1 MKNLRQALRS
11 PDLTCALWVAL
22 CFTLTSAVYLSW
34 LDRLVAL
41 AGYPLADWVSAG
53 AGYLMQAVGLGVVCW
68 LLRGEPGISRRGS
81 FILVAA
87 LFAAVSAPALLTDF
101 VAGVVS
107 FGLVMN
113 LLCGVIAGYYLYAVA
128 RSVNADRRSRVFGG
142 GYAIATV
149 AVGLLALID
158 GGGFLHSRYA
168 LLLYLPLAAAMAVA
182 ARRLKLPDVAEQTPA
197 PPEQAP
203 SVTLA
208 CAVVFLLSAV
218 KNMGFCF
225 PSADI
230 EAGLVPELSRLP
242 YAVGLVA
249 AGFINDR
256 NRKNGMVCTVAALIL
271 PFIMLGLTSEPVPA
285 AVCWGLDYLFYAFFT
300 IFRVVLFMDLAAKTR
315 RWSLAPLGL
324 LMGRL
329 GDVAGTAVGMLL
341 AGHRVTLI
349 AVTAAAFIPTAW
361 LFYRQY
367 LQIYEP
373 EIVQRR
379 SEMEVFDTFCLHHDL
394 SAREREVFRMVL
406 DNHTNGEI
414 AERLFITERTVKYHV
429 GNVLQKTGCRSRVEL
444 QKMFA
449 QALYPQMQT
458 TPQSP
463 HNGKEE

>member
-1 MKNLRQALRS
+1 
-11 PDLTCALWVAL
+11 
-22 CFTLTSAVYLSW
+22 
-34 LDRLVAL
+34 
-41 AGYPLADWVSAG
+41 
-53 AGYLMQAVGLGVVCW
+53 
-68 LLRGEPGISRRGS
+68 
-81 FILVAA
+81 
-87 LFAAVSAPALLTDF
+87 
-101 VAGVVS
+101 
-107 FGLVMN
+107 
-113 LLCGVIAGYYLYAVA
+113 
-128 RSVNADRRSRVFGG
+128 
-142 GYAIATV
+142 
-149 AVGLLALID
+149 
-158 GGGFLHSRYA
+158 
-168 LLLYLPLAAAMAVA
+168 
-182 ARRLKLPDVAEQTPA
+182 
-197 PPEQAP
+197 
-203 SVTLA
+203 
-208 CAVVFLLSAV
+208 
-218 KNMGFCF
+218 
-225 PSADI
+225 
-230 EAGLVPELSRLP
+230 
-242 YAVGLVA
+242 
-249 AGFINDR
+249 
-256 NRKNGMVCTVAALIL
+256 
-271 PFIMLGLTSEPVPA
+271 
-285 AVCWGLDYLFYAFFT
+285 
-300 IFRVVLFMDLAAKTR
+300 VLFMDLAAKTR